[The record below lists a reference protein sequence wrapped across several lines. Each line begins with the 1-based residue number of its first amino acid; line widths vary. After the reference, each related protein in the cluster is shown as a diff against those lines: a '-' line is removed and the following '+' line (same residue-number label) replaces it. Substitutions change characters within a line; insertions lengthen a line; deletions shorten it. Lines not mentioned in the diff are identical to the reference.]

1 MVPSGANAILIGG
14 APEQA
19 ASQRRDVA
27 GSKLDALSQAPSPGP
42 QPPAPAHPNVKTASY
57 GLHMHRAAK
66 TMFSEHVMCA
76 MFCVLLRAVR
86 VEKKNLV
93 VTMDSQA
100 A

>member
-42 QPPAPAHPNVKTASY
+42 SPQPKSENGVLRTSY
-57 GLHMHRAAK
+57 ATQNENG
-66 TMFSEHVMCA
+66 VC
-76 MFCVLLRAVR
+76 
-86 VEKKNLV
+86 
-93 VTMDSQA
+93 
-100 A
+100 